1 MDLNINYGEEKDLNF
16 LELVNPCD
24 ELRKQRVDRRTS
36 ERIQMNMMEKL
47 SGNQDKNNK
56 KRTNEGITINSS
68 NSFSILGHDD
78 IIDKGIHMG
87 VNLGSCDYESID
99 MLKDLENARLA
110 LHEKM
115 KATVT
120 SDSNTDKGMNLSQNE
135 HEDDINLLDWMEEG
149 KSEEEDFVLVT
160 LRDTEN
166 LCKN

>member
-1 MDLNINYGEEKDLNF
+1 
-16 LELVNPCD
+16 
-24 ELRKQRVDRRTS
+24 
-36 ERIQMNMMEKL
+36 MNMMEKL
-47 SGNQDKNNK
+47 SRNQDKNSKK
-56 KRTNEGITINSS
+56 KRTNEGTTINSS

-120 SDSNTDKGMNLSQNE
+120 SDSNTDKCMNLSQNE

-149 KSEEEDFVLVT
+149 KSKEDDFVLITPKRHRKSVQK
-160 LRDTEN
+160 LILSGKKQNKGRNKEN
-166 LCKN
+166 PCMQQKKGQADMGNPISAPYPS